1 MIVSLNKQYFSSN
14 KRKHKS
20 FLSSQHLLSLHFSFL
35 PSEKIFVFS
44 FICMNSPYQTSPK
57 KKKVKVLPQFIKN
70 ISSPKIKN
78 KSTNTMFAII

>member
-1 MIVSLNKQYFSSN
+1 MIVNLNKQYFSSN

-44 FICMNSPYQTSPK
+44 FICMDSPYQTSPK
-57 KKKVKVLPQFIKN
+57 KNLKKEKKSESAATIHK
-70 ISSPKIKN
+70 KILLLQK
-78 KSTNTMFAII
+78 